1 MITKIN
7 YYHLIDLA
15 TSMGCDR
22 HRDLGEFFRE
32 DHNITLSVANGYFQ
46 LTFATTKHEQ
56 LFKLQYSE
64 YL

>member
-1 MITKIN
+1 MITKI
-7 YYHLIDLA
+7 YYYTLIDLA

-22 HRDLGEFFRE
+22 YRDLGEFFRE

-46 LTFATTKHEQ
+46 LTFPTTKHEQ